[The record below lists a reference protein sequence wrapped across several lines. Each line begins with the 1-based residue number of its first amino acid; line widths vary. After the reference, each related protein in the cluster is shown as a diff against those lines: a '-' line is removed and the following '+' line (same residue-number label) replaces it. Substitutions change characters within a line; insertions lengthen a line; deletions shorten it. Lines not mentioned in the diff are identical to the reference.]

1 MKKLIISEKPSVAR
15 EFSKVLKEIGTN
27 NNGYIE
33 SQNYVVTWCVRT
45 FSYYELS

>member
-15 EFSKVLKEIGTN
+15 EFSRVLKENMVN